1 MSVQWDARLQ
11 AVELPKSMVN
21 ALVLDWLV
29 NQGHHDAAAAF
40 VRESG
45 TPAGD
50 LDGIAERMSI
60 RQAVEAGRMQAAL
73 EALEALHPAL
83 LSVDPPNGGSDL
95 QLLFALQ
102 QQHFIELVRA
112 GDVAAAL
119 THAQHKLAPLAEAQP
134 ALVEPLELT
143 MMLARRECRDPPRPR
158 AAEQRELRHRGGS
171 HRPKTEAP
179 LAPCSLR
186 RPTGP
191 TRRALTCSI
200 HRSGGAR
207 PRCVAGSARRV
218 SLVAVRAAEP
228 EESGA

>member
-1 MSVQWDARLQ
+1 MSVEWDARLQ

-143 MMLARRECRDPPRPR
+143 MMLLASADGADSPSAHLLHPSQRRRTATALN
-158 AAEQRELRHRGGS
+158 AAILRV
-171 HRPKTEAP
+171 A
-179 LAPCSLR
+179 
-186 RPTGP
+186 
-191 TRRALTCSI
+191 
-200 HRSGGAR
+200 GAR
-207 PRCVAGSARRV
+207 
-218 SLVAVRAAEP
+218 
-228 EESGA
+228 